1 MTMILTRLIVG
12 SSVKGKPLSL
22 KRNSSGAGVN
32 LSMAYGACSF
42 GIVKIKNL
50 HSFRAQI
57 LEPSY
62 RRMLTLLFTSLA
74 MLSTLAGGFIA
85 IKAHRRI
92 HLLMGLGAGVL
103 LGAVFFD
110 LLPESLIV
118 AGEQGWS
125 IRIILGI
132 VIVGF
137 ILFYLTERLLVLHA
151 CAEEDCGNQAH
162 QRIGRLSAIGLI
174 VHSTLDGAAIGAA
187 SLVTWQT
194 GLLVALAVIA
204 HDTSDGLNTILLVT
218 HGERA
223 RRGDLVFLVIDAL
236 APVFGG
242 LVALAVLPPAGALA
256 IFLGFASGFFLYTAT
271 SDLLPEAHRRSPS
284 IAVSLATIAGIV
296 FIAIAVQLIGR

>member
-1 MTMILTRLIVG
+1 
-12 SSVKGKPLSL
+12 
-22 KRNSSGAGVN
+22 
-32 LSMAYGACSF
+32 
-42 GIVKIKNL
+42 
-50 HSFRAQI
+50 
-57 LEPSY
+57 
-62 RRMLTLLFTSLA
+62 MLTLLFTSLA
-74 MLSTLAGGFIA
+74 MLSTLTGGFIA

-110 LLPESLIV
+110 LLPESLAV
-118 AGEQGWS
+118 AGAQGWS
-125 IRIILGI
+125 PRIVLGI

-137 ILFYLTERLLVLHA
+137 LMFYLTERLLVLHA
-151 CAEEDCGNQAH
+151 CPEDDCGNQAH

-187 SLVTWQT
+187 SLVNWRA

-223 RRGDLVFLVIDAL
+223 MRGDLVFLVIDAL

-242 LVALAVLPPAGALA
+242 LLALAVLPPAGALA
-256 IFLGFASGFFLYTAT
+256 VFLGFASGFFLYTAT

-284 IAVSLATIAGIV
+284 FSVSLATIAGIV
-296 FIAIAVQLIGR
+296 LIGVAVQLIGK